1 LRIKRARIQ
10 NFRCLEDV
18 EIAFDGVTTF
28 IGPNGVGKSTVLHAL
43 DWFFNGRILTDDDV
57 LHGAS
62 RRWMRVEVEF
72 DNLTAADR
80 EALTVR
86 YAPTSRDTVT
96 VWRTWDCGQ
105 DKMTGRALAFRPF
118 EDIRNSSDGA
128 VAKRAKYNELRASRP
143 ELALL
148 PLSATSWQAV
158 ETAMSEWERQH
169 SEHLEDAV
177 GSDTHFFGFAG
188 QGKVVGLFD
197 YVLVTA
203 DLRAGEET
211 QDSRS
216 AVLGRILERTID
228 RTSAESKLEAL
239 SNGFMDE
246 LSAIHAEHFGPQL
259 ETLSRELSDAVA
271 AFTQGRSVRINPV
284 NADMKPQKVQF
295 GVSVLDHLA
304 ETRVDRQGHGFQ
316 RSLLIAALK
325 LLADRGAA
333 DGQEGVICLAI
344 EEPELYQHPVQ
355 ARAFA
360 AVLRK
365 LAENSRQRVQV
376 TYATHS
382 PFFIEPAHFQQ
393 VRRVNRSLRNNEQAP
408 TVSIAH
414 VTLPQVLGHLN
425 GFMKPETVHRR
436 LEALYIEKLP
446 EALFA
451 EAVILVEGSTDQ
463 AVIEGCAER
472 EDTFLANDGIVIAEV
487 GGKDGVLLPHAIL
500 TLLGIPCYLVFDGD
514 NGCEDRMRGNRR
526 DEAQIAAEVA
536 KHCRNNRAIL
546 RYFCASEEDWPSSSA
561 YAKYAVFEDCLEAEL
576 NKNWPAWAGRVDDL
590 VKAGTGFLEK
600 NRATYRHA
608 AATATDKAPD
618 LLQEILSAARSMRSR
633 V

>member
-43 DWFFNGRILTDDDV
+43 DWFFNGTILTDDDV

-62 RRWMRVEVEF
+62 KRWMRVEVEF
-72 DNLTAADR
+72 GNLTAADR
-80 EALTVR
+80 EALTER
-86 YAPTSRDTVT
+86 YAPTSRDTVI
-96 VWRTWDCGQ
+96 VWRTWDNGQ
-105 DKMTGRALAFRPF
+105 DKMTGKALAFRPF
-118 EDIRNSSDGA
+118 EEIRHSPEGA
-128 VAKRAKYNELRASRP
+128 VAKRAKYNELRASRA
-143 ELALL
+143 ELGLM
-148 PLSATSWQAV
+148 PLAANNWSAV
-158 ETAMSEWERQH
+158 ETSMSEWEHQH
-169 SEHLEDAV
+169 PEHLEDAD
-177 GSDTHFFGFAG
+177 GSDTYFFGFAG
-188 QGKVVGLFD
+188 QGIMSGLFD

-203 DLRAGEET
+203 DLRASEEA

-228 RTSAESKLEAL
+228 RTSAEARLEVL
-239 SNGFMDE
+239 SSSFLDE

-259 ETLSRELSDAVA
+259 ETISRELSDAVA
-271 AFTQGRSVRINPV
+271 AFTQGRSVKISPV
-284 NADMKPQKVQF
+284 NADLKPQKVQF
-295 GVSVLDHLA
+295 AVSVLDHMA

-316 RSLLIAALK
+316 RSLLVAALK

-333 DGQEGVICLAI
+333 NGQQGVICLAI

-365 LAENSRQRVQV
+365 LAEDSRLRVQV

-393 VRRVNRSLRNNEQAP
+393 VRRVNRSLRTNESTP
-408 TVSIAH
+408 IVSIAH
-414 VTLPQVLGHLN
+414 VTLAQVLGHLD
-425 GFMKPETVHRR
+425 GYMKPETVLRR
-436 LEALYIEKLP
+436 LEALYIDKLP

-451 EAVILVEGSTDQ
+451 EAVILVEGPTDQ

-472 EDTFLANDGIVIAEV
+472 EDTFLASDGIVVAEV

-500 TLLGIPCYLVFDGD
+500 ALLGIPCYLVFDGD
-514 NGCEDRMRGNRR
+514 NGCGDRMRRNRR

-536 KHCRNNRAIL
+536 KHCRNNRTIL
-546 RYFCASEEDWPSSSA
+546 RYFGATEEDWPSSGA
-561 YAKYAVFEDCLEAEL
+561 YGGYAVFEDCLEVEL
-576 NKNWPAWAGRVDDL
+576 KTNWPAWDGRVDEL

-608 AATATDKAPD
+608 AATAADKAPD
-618 LLQEILSAARSMRSR
+618 LLQEVLSAVRGMRNR
-633 V
+633 T